1 MNTRY
6 VVLGLTEGMCSKSL
20 IGRYKSVED
29 LRDVFNVNPRVASK
43 VGRKP
48 LIYVFEECRPGES
61 GCVYLISFDIVLVR
75 VSNPAKASRPVRRPS
90 HEYSEIKEMLLSKL
104 CGSVDLSTYVCFDDY
119 SADVSGYLSSKAAKF
134 RLGRYT
140 VRPWRD
146 EERELIKE
154 AIQETL
160 EWLTARALALSSKVA
175 NVAPQGYGQ
184 VRKKALSFLEEMVV
198 TKELAK
204 RVEAKLR
211 ELGIELPVLQ
221 TVVDSEGMV
230 REAIQRREEGGR
242 G

>member
-1 MNTRY
+1 M
-6 VVLGLTEGMCSKSL
+6 VLGFTQGMCSKPL

-29 LRDVFNVNPRVASK
+29 LRDVFSVDPRVAVK

-48 LIYVFEECRPGES
+48 LIYVFEECRPGER
-61 GCVYLISFDIVLVR
+61 GCIYLISFDIVLVR
-75 VSNPAKASRPVRRPS
+75 VANPAKSSRPVRRPS
-90 HEYSEIKEMLLSKL
+90 HEYSEIREMMLSKI

-134 RLGRYT
+134 RVGYYT

-146 EERELIKE
+146 EERELVEESVKD
-154 AIQETL
+154 TL
-160 EWLTARALALSSKVA
+160 GWLTARALAIASKIA

-184 VRKKALSFLEEMVV
+184 VRKRAALFLEELGAV
-198 TKELAK
+198 KELAK

-211 ELGIELPVLQ
+211 ELGIELQVLQ
-221 TVVDSEGMV
+221 SVVDAERYV
-230 REAIQRREEGGR
+230 REALQRREERGR